1 MSTVGLFLLGT
12 FVTLIVAFAVGICIW
27 GAILDGRTERE
38 YKEAEGVRP
47 PVETRPLTPAA

>member
-12 FVTLIVAFAVGICIW
+12 FVTLIVACAVGICIW